1 MPAFADASALVKR
14 YVDEPGHE
22 VVDPGL
28 VLVVSALSRVE
39 VTSAIRR
46 KERLGELTPDLS
58 SLLCTVVDADF
69 EQRRPDAAVSLSV
82 TSEVLRDAAQLT
94 GRHGLRTGDAIQLA
108 SALQARE
115 QVPACDSLVCFDARL
130 RVAAADEG
138 FRLVPP
144 TLT

>member
-14 YVDEPGHE
+14 YIDEPGHE
-22 VVDPGL
+22 LVDPGL
-28 VLVVSALSRVE
+28 ALVVSALSRVE
-39 VTSAIRR
+39 VASAIRR

-69 EQRRPDAAVSLSV
+69 EQRRPGVAVPLSV
-82 TSEVLRDAAQLT
+82 TSELLRHAAQLT
-94 GRHGLRTGDAIQLA
+94 GRHALRTGDAIQLA

-115 QVPACDSLVCFDARL
+115 QVPACDSMICFDARL
-130 RVAAADEG
+130 RGAAAAEG
-138 FRLVPP
+138 FGLVPP